1 MAEMIRIGEQGPE
14 FSIKDQHHEE
24 FQLSDAP
31 GKRLLL
37 SFHPLAWTTA
47 CAGQISALETHLD
60 ELRSLNTV
68 AVGISIDSVQSKLAW
83 ARSLGIKETR
93 LLADFWP
100 HGEVA
105 SRYGIFREKN
115 GFSER
120 ANIVLDE
127 DRTVIFARIYPVH
140 EVPDLGE
147 VLRFI
152 GHEAPVSGTFTE
164 I

>member
-14 FSIKDQHHEE
+14 FSIKDQHGEE
-24 FQLSDAP
+24 FHLSDAA
-31 GKRLLL
+31 GKRVLL
-37 SFHPLAWTTA
+37 SFHPLAWTGP
-47 CAGQISALETHLD
+47 CAGQMSSLEGHQD
-60 ELRSLNTV
+60 DLRSLNTV

-93 LLADFWP
+93 ILADFWP

-105 SRYGIFREKN
+105 TSYGLFREKN

-127 DRTVIFARIYPVH
+127 DRRVIFAKIYPIH
-140 EVPDLGE
+140 EVPDLRE
-147 VLRFI
+147 VLMFI
-152 GHEAPVSGTFTE
+152 GHEAPVFGTFTE
-164 I
+164 V

>member
-14 FSIKDQHHEE
+14 LSIKDQHGEE
-24 FQLSDAP
+24 FHLSDAP
-31 GKRLLL
+31 GRRVLI
-37 SFHPLAWTTA
+37 SFHPLAWTPA
-47 CAGQISALETHLD
+47 CAAQMSALEAHLD
-60 ELRSLNTV
+60 DLRSLNTV
-68 AVGISIDSVQSKLAW
+68 AVGISVDSVQSKIAW

-93 LLADFWP
+93 ILADFWP

-105 SRYGIFREKN
+105 TRYGLFREKN

-127 DRTVIFARIYPVH
+127 ERRVIFAQIYPIH
-140 EVPDLGE
+140 EIPDLGE

-152 GHEAPVSGTFTE
+152 GHEAPRAGEFTE
-164 I
+164 V